1 MGEVSQI
8 AQRAREEADVYR
20 ADNPRPLS
28 GYLAAL
34 GVYGSLVTLA
44 TVIATVTDR
53 RLPARWSVQDLVT
66 VTLGTQKLSRIVSKA
81 SVTSPLRAP
90 FAQYRRTGGPSEVQ
104 EETRNSSQL
113 RHSMGEL
120 LTCPF
125 CLDVWVATAFVIGLI
140 FAPRLTRLIA
150 GSFASLAGA
159 DFLQLVYAMAQQAAE
174 Q

>member
-1 MGEVSQI
+1 VGEVSQI
-8 AQRAREEADVYR
+8 AQRAHEEADVYR
-20 ADNPRPLS
+20 GDNPRPMS
-28 GYLAAL
+28 GYVAAL
-34 GVYGSLVTLA
+34 GVYGSVVTLA
-44 TVIATVTDR
+44 TIIAAATER

-66 VTLGTQKLSRIVSKA
+66 VMLGTQKLSRIVSKA

-90 FAQYRRTGGPSEVQ
+90 FAQYRDAGGPAEVQ

-113 RHSMGEL
+113 RHAVGEL

-159 DFLQLVYAMAQQAAE
+159 DFLQLAYAMAQQAAE
-174 Q
+174 H

>member
-1 MGEVSQI
+1 VGEVSQI
-8 AQRAREEADVYR
+8 AQRAREEADGYR

-34 GVYGSLVTLA
+34 GVYGSVVTE
-44 TVIATVTDR
+44 R

-90 FAQYRRTGGPSEVQ
+90 FAQYRGTGGPSEVQ
-104 EETRNSSQL
+104 EETQNSSQL
-113 RHSMGEL
+113 RHSVGEL

-159 DFLQLVYAMAQQAAE
+159 DFLQLAYAMAQQAAE
-174 Q
+174 H